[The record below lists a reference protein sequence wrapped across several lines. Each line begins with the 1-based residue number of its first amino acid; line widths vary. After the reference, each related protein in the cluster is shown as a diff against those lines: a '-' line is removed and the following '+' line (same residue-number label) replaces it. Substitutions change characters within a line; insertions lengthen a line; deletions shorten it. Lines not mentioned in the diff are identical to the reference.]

1 LRALGARERITSVT
15 SFRPKSA
22 HLADDTVLRTVRPIS
37 DLSELYYDFGE
48 YRLEILEERIRSK
61 LHELR
66 ISRRAGKRIETTDLK
81 NFLGQQVA
89 FLDHT
94 NNEIV
99 EEQKVRVGYIEEVDL
114 PDAKVEEQAQSI

>member
-1 LRALGARERITSVT
+1 VT

-37 DLSELYYDFGE
+37 DLSELYYEFGE

-66 ISRRAGKRIETTDLK
+66 ISRRAGKKIETTDFK
-81 NFLGQQVA
+81 NFLEKQVA
-89 FLDHT
+89 FLNHT
-94 NNEIV
+94 NNEMI
-99 EEQKVRVGYIEEVDL
+99 EEHKVRTGYIEEVGL
-114 PDAKVEEQAQSI
+114 PDAKVGEQSKASRPAKRPRAA